1 MRTSSSQAFEAFLR
15 NPSILA
21 MIGSAGI
28 HGVLVLFSGLKPA
41 ESLPPPLS
49 VISLDPGSSTTDLN
63 RLLAP
68 NGLPVPNGL
77 PPINIGDVPEGPNA
91 IDISKGSPFIGS
103 NSNPFNVGLGGL
115 QTTDPP
121 QKSFLGNQGAVKVP
135 VPKRPSTAPK
145 KSTQSQGGQLPS
157 GKTQTQPDYKYPGAD
172 LTRNPPNLPAG
183 SNEVVDGFPL
193 PGPSPTSIAIASPRP
208 APPSGGAAAP
218 VRDTYV
224 TFLQERAQFYKQSI
238 STQTGPRLT
247 ATYPIKACSS
257 KAQGSALVAAIF
269 GPDGS
274 ISRDTAVQV
283 LKSAESQTLNN
294 AAIAEVENY
303 RVPLPTG
310 LYQALTFTVD
320 IPYSDTA
327 CNPGSS
333 PSPST
338 TISPS
343 PTGTPTKPRS
353 TPSPSARKATSKED
367 FLRQLEGKTP
377 QQENSQNPSL
387 KMQTTPSGAA
397 TQSPEPLNSPVVP
410 DGALKSP

>member
-1 MRTSSSQAFEAFLR
+1 MRTTSSQAFEAFLR

-28 HGVLVLFSGLKPA
+28 HGGLVLFSGLKPA

-49 VISLDPGSSTTDLN
+49 VISLDPGSSPTNLN

-77 PPINIGDVPEGPNA
+77 PPINIGDVPQGPNA

-103 NSNPFNVGLGGL
+103 SSNPFNVGLGGL
-115 QTTDPP
+115 QTTDTP
-121 QKSFLGNQGAVKVP
+121 QKSVPGSQGVVKVA
-135 VPKRPSTAPK
+135 VPKRPSTTPK
-145 KSTQSQGGQLPS
+145 NSTQSQGGQTPA
-157 GKTQTQPDYKYPGAD
+157 GKPPVQPNRDYPGP
-172 LTRNPPNLPAG
+172 NPNPNLPNLPAG
-183 SNEVVDGFPL
+183 SNEVVNGFPL

-208 APPSGGAAAP
+208 TPPSGGAAAP

-224 TFLQERAQFYKQSI
+224 AFLQERAQFYKQSI
-238 STQTGPRLT
+238 STQAGPRLT
-247 ATYPIKACSS
+247 ATYPVTACSS
-257 KAQGSALVAAIF
+257 KAQGSALLAAIF

-274 ISRDTAVQV
+274 ISRDTTVQV
-283 LKSAESQTLNN
+283 LNSAESRTLNN

-303 RVPLPTG
+303 KVPLPTG

-333 PSPST
+333 PAPST

-343 PTGTPTKPRS
+343 SKGTPTKSSS
-353 TPSPSARKATSKED
+353 TPSPSARKVTSKED
-367 FLRQLEGKTP
+367 FMRQLEGKTP
-377 QQENSQNPSL
+377 QKETSQTPSF
-387 KMQTTPSGAA
+387 KMQTIPNGAA
-397 TQSPEPLNSPVVP
+397 TQNPEPLTAPLVP
-410 DGALKSP
+410 GGVPKSP

>member
-1 MRTSSSQAFEAFLR
+1 MRTTSSQAFEAFLR

-49 VISLDPGSSTTDLN
+49 VISLDPGSSTTNLN
-63 RLLAP
+63 GLLAS

-77 PPINIGDVPEGPNA
+77 PPINNGDVPQGPNA

-103 NSNPFNVGLGGL
+103 SSNPFNAGLGGL
-115 QTTDPP
+115 QTTDTP
-121 QKSFLGNQGAVKVP
+121 QKSVLGSQGVVKVS
-135 VPKRPSTAPK
+135 VPNRPSTASK
-145 KSTQSQGGQLPS
+145 NSTPSQGGQNPS
-157 GKTQTQPDYKYPGAD
+157 GKPQAQPNNPYPG
-172 LTRNPPNLPAG
+172 TNPNPNLPNLPAG
-183 SNEVVDGFPL
+183 TNESVNGFPL
-193 PGPSPTSIAIASPRP
+193 PSPSPSPIAIASPRP
-208 APPSGGAAAP
+208 APLSGGAAAP

-224 TFLQERAQFYKQSI
+224 AFLQERAQFYKQSI

-247 ATYPIKACSS
+247 AAYPITACSS
-257 KAQGSALVAAIF
+257 KAQGSALLAAIF

-274 ISRDTAVQV
+274 ISRDTSVQV
-283 LKSAESQTLNN
+283 LNSAESQTLNN

-377 QQENSQNPSL
+377 QQESSQNPSL

-410 DGALKSP
+410 DGVLKSP